1 MSEGSLLWANG
12 EELTLLGGIHGT
24 TTRKKE
30 TSVKNT
36 VTGSDALN
44 GGFHDFAQSGRCL
57 TGIYVASK
65 PRETA
70 ALTTFKG
77 YDDKFSTKLYA

>member
-1 MSEGSLLWANG
+1 MSKGGLLWANS

-24 TTRKKE
+24 TTRKKD

-36 VTGSDALN
+36 VTGRDALN
-44 GGFHDFAQSGRCL
+44 GGLQVFAQSGRCL

-70 ALTTFKG
+70 ALTTFIG
-77 YDDKFSTKLYA
+77 YDDKLSTKLYA